1 MDVANL
7 TTMDG
12 RRDIVLVTGS
22 AGGIGSELTK
32 ELQKEFLVIGFD
44 LEVEEDEQNLSV
56 DLTSDESVNAG
67 LAAVRERFGTRIE
80 AVIHLAAYFD
90 FSGEKSPMYR
100 KVNVEGTRRLLE
112 ALQAFEVG
120 HFFYSSTMLV
130 HEGTEPGVSI
140 DEESPLGAHWAYP
153 ESKLETERTIEAHHG
168 RIPYTLLRLAGVYDE
183 EHLVPSLAHQVQRIY
198 ERSFQ
203 SHLFSGDVAAGQ
215 SFIHSE
221 DAIDAISRA
230 VRRRAEL
237 RDTRALLIGE
247 PEVMSYAELQDCLG
261 ELIHGTP
268 WRTRSIPK
276 PLAQAGSWLQVTTEA
291 VVPDAIDQ
299 GKEPFIKPFMV
310 PLADDHYELDIGLAR
325 EKLQWQ
331 PKHSLRERLPA
342 IVQALKKDPE
352 GWYMKNKLTPPVW
365 MTPDEAD
372 DADLE
377 KLRVEHDRL
386 LRREH
391 RQNLWA
397 HFLTIALGT
406 WLVTSPP
413 ILGYESTPM
422 AVSDIVSG
430 ALIVLCASL
439 SLSWRMAWARL
450 LSGLIGFYLLFAPL
464 IFWAPT
470 AAAYL
475 NDTLVG
481 ALVIGFAMLTRP
493 PIGVSM
499 IARMTGPDV
508 PEGWDYSPS
517 SWTQR
522 LPIIALAFVGL
533 YVSRYLTAY
542 QLGHIDSAW
551 DPFFG
556 SGTERIITSEV
567 SKAWPVPDAG
577 VGAVTYI
584 LEILTGLIGSR
595 RRWRTMPWLVI
606 LFGVMIVP
614 LGAISI
620 FFIIIQPI
628 VIGTWCTLCLIGAAA
643 MVVQIPYSF
652 DELLAT
658 GQFLL
663 QRRRKGRALWP
674 IFLHGD
680 TASGGSKEAPAD
692 FEQSFGQ
699 LNREIWAGGVNL
711 PWNLVLSIAIGA
723 WLMCTRL
730 VFGTEE
736 PLASSDHIIGALV
749 ITVSVTALA
758 EMARPLRFLNVL
770 FGLALIGA
778 PWLLDGGSLLAD
790 WAGVLAG
797 LALIALAIPRGTI
810 ANNYG
815 TWNRFLV

>member
-1 MDVANL
+1 MD
-7 TTMDG
+7 TP
-12 RRDIVLVTGS
+12 RDIVLVTGS
-22 AGGIGSELTK
+22 SGGIGSQVTK
-32 ELQKEFLVIGFD
+32 ALEAEYLVVGFD
-44 LEVEEDEQNLSV
+44 LEVEQDERNIAV
-56 DLTSDESVNAG
+56 DLTSDESVSAG
-67 LAAVRERFGTRIE
+67 FATLHERFGNRIA

-100 KVNVEGTRRLLE
+100 KVNIEGTRRLLQ
-112 ALQAFEVG
+112 ALQSFDVG
-120 HFFYSSTMLV
+120 HLFYSSTILV
-130 HEGTEPGVSI
+130 HEGTEPGVRI
-140 DEESPLGAHWAYP
+140 DEDSSLGAHWAYP
-153 ESKLETERTIEAHHG
+153 RSKLATEQVIEKHHG
-168 RIPYTLLRLAGVYDE
+168 EIPYTVLRLAGVYDE

-198 ERSFQ
+198 ERNFQ
-203 SHLFSGDVAAGQ
+203 SHLFSGDTAAGQ
-215 SFIHSE
+215 SFIHADDVV
-221 DAIDAISRA
+221 DAFCAA

-237 RDTRALLIGE
+237 RNTRALLVGE
-247 PEVMSYAELQDCLG
+247 PEVMSYAELQDDLAQR
-261 ELIHGTP
+261 IHGTR
-268 WRTRSIPK
+268 WRTWSIPK
-276 PLAQAGSWLQVTTEA
+276 PLAQMGSWLQVKSEA
-291 VVPDAIDQ
+291 VIPDAIDQ
-299 GKEPFIKPFMV
+299 GREPFIKPFMI
-310 PLADDHYELDIGLAR
+310 PLADDHYEIDIGRAR
-325 EKLQWQ
+325 DKLQWQ
-331 PKHSLRERLPA
+331 PKHTLRERLPA
-342 IVQALKKDPE
+342 IVDALKSDPE
-352 GWYMKNKLTPPVW
+352 GWYTKNALTPPAW

-372 DADLE
+372 DVDLDE
-377 KLRVEHDRL
+377 LRTAHDQL
-386 LRREH
+386 NRREH

-397 HFLTIALGT
+397 HFLTIALGS

-413 ILGYESTPM
+413 ILGYQAT
-422 AVSDIVSG
+422 ALAISDIAAG
-430 ALIVLCASL
+430 ALLVLTGAL

-475 NDTLVG
+475 NDTLAG
-481 ALVIGFAMLTRP
+481 SLAIGFAMLTRP
-493 PIGVSM
+493 PVGVSPT
-499 IARMTGPDV
+499 ARMTGPDV

-517 SWTQR
+517 DWTQR

-606 LFGVMIVP
+606 LFGVMIIP
-614 LGAISI
+614 LGAVSI

-658 GQFLL
+658 GQFLR

-674 IFLHGD
+674 VLLHGD
-680 TASGGSKEAPAD
+680 TASGGRKEGPED
-692 FEQSFGQ
+692 FERSLGQ
-699 LNREIWAGGVNL
+699 LNRDIWGGGVNL
-711 PWNLVLSIAIGA
+711 PWNLVASIAIGA
-723 WLMCTRL
+723 GLMCTRL
-730 VFGTEE
+730 LFDTAE
-736 PLASSDHIIGALV
+736 PLANADHLIGALV

-758 EMARPLRFLNVL
+758 EMARPLRFLNVV
-770 FGLALIGA
+770 FGIALIVL
-778 PWLLDGGSLLAD
+778 PWFVGGGIAIGVWAD
-790 WAGVLAG
+790 VVAG
-797 LALIALAIPRGTI
+797 LALIALAVPRGRI
-810 ANNYG
+810 VNSYG
-815 TWNRFLV
+815 RWDRVLI